1 MGINK
6 LNRPGSLDQQVNA
19 AKKTEKNT
27 KLMSGY
33 FGCKWVGDG
42 STGTHAGDWYAVQG
56 IDACVLDVSGCVFK
70 GTAYNDGLVES
81 SVAFGSAADIVIPN
95 GAIIYMP
102 ATTIKLVS
110 GKAILYKGNPAA
122 NIL

>member
-42 STGTHAGDWYAVQG
+42 SQG
-56 IDACVLDVSGCVFK
+56 IDACVIDVSASVFK

-81 SVAFGSAADIVIPN
+81 SVAFGSAADIVVPN
-95 GAIIYMP
+95 GAIVYMP

-110 GKAILYKGNPAA
+110 GKAILYKGNPGA